1 MNKNAIK
8 SYAVWARTELMKQVS
23 QKAYEYG
30 VTENSLPELNI
41 DTINDRLLSSDEKSQ
56 LNELV
61 REVRKNGFEHVIE
74 EVAYTWFN
82 RFIALRYMEV
92 NNYLPRDLRV
102 RVFTNENNEFKPE
115 ILSEALHLDMN
126 CLDVHRVFDYIEQN
140 KEEKLYKYLLL
151 TLCNEMNEYLPC
163 MFTSINDYKTLLFPD
178 NLLKDDSVLARLISD
193 IDEDSWLDQVQII
206 GWLYQYYNSELKD
219 IVMKKKNY
227 TKDDI
232 PAATQLFTPDWIVR
246 YMVENSLGRLYINK
260 KKHEGIF
267 EDGRDPSE
275 MTIDEINEKRIS
287 NEKYISNEMGWKYYL
302 PEAKQDAEVL
312 KELEKIELEHSKL
325 QPEDIK
331 LIDPCMGS
339 GHILVYAFDVLM
351 DIYRD
356 AGYSDRDASKSI
368 LENNLYG
375 LEIDER
381 AYHLAYFAL
390 MMKARQYNRRILSK
404 DTKINLVEI
413 VESSSELNEELLS
426 RLGVYKELG
435 QYLVNTF
442 KEAKEFGSILSLDCT
457 LVQLNELDNR
467 LIEIDNNA
475 KYGSM
480 LDQIESQQLIDL
492 IDPLLKQ
499 ARLLVQKYDVV
510 VTNPP
515 YMAPNPKQKLYV
527 QKHYKDYKAD
537 LFGVFEKKCHLLN
550 KCNGYQ
556 TMIILPSYMFLSSFE
571 NARKEMLSNVTI
583 CSLLH
588 MGRGIFGVDF
598 GSTAFVLLNNKIENN
613 KGRYFRLHERTF
625 QYIDPDHI
633 AQLYL
638 DSKEDDSLLFDFQT
652 YDTQNDI
659 KYKDNGLKLSFITT
673 QDNFKKIPGSPIA
686 YWVSSKLL
694 SAFQVGRP
702 LSPVASPCVGLQTGD
717 NGRFLRLWFEVC
729 NQNISFDCSSC
740 EESFARATRWFP
752 YNKGGDFR
760 KWYGNSDY
768 IVNWENNGN
777 EIRNFKD
784 ERGKLRSRPQN
795 TQYYFKESATW
806 SKISSGPI
814 SFRFKPRGFVF
825 DVAGTS
831 IFSDNKEL
839 LIYILGLCNTKIIT
853 AILKAMSPTLNY
865 EVGQIASLPV
875 ILENEGISSVI
886 DVTSSLIKFS
896 KLDWDS
902 FETSWDFKV
911 HPLVELRLAGAS
923 ARGDNDPSARVSSAY
938 KAWSMACEERFNQL
952 KANEEEL
959 NRIFIE
965 IYGLQDELTPEVE
978 DKDVTVRKAD
988 LVRDIKSFISYA
1000 VGCMFGRYSLDVE
1013 GLAYAGGE
1021 WDSSKYSIFIPDA
1034 DDIIPICDEEY
1045 FEDDIVSRFVEF
1057 VSVVYGSDTLEEN
1070 LKFIADA
1077 LGGKGTP
1084 REVLRNYFLND
1095 FFKDHC
1101 NTYQVTGSGKRPI
1114 YWLFDSGKKNGF
1126 KALVY
1131 IHRYT
1136 PDLIARMRTGY
1147 IHPQQA
1153 RYRTQI
1159 ELLQEQIDM
1168 AGSTS
1173 EKVKLSKQ
1181 LKKINEQLLELN
1193 KYEEIVH
1200 HWADKM
1206 EPMDLDDGVKV
1217 NYAKFQELLAKIK

>member
-30 VTENSLPELNI
+30 VTENSLPELNT

-115 ILSEALHLDMN
+115 ILSEALHLEMN
-126 CLDVHRVFDYIEQN
+126 GLDTQKVFDYIEKN
-140 KEEKLYKYLLL
+140 KQEELYKYLLL
-151 TLCNEMNEYLPC
+151 TLCNEMNEYLPN

-232 PAATQLFTPDWIVR
+232 PAVTQLFTPDWIVR

-260 KKHEGIF
+260 KKHDGIF
-267 EDGRDPSE
+267 ADGKDPSE
-275 MTIDEINEKRIS
+275 MTVDEINQSRITVEKL
-287 NEKYISNEMGWKYYL
+287 ISNEMGWKYYL
-302 PEAKQDAEVL
+302 PEANQEPEVL

-331 LIDPCMGS
+331 FIDPCMGS

-413 VESSSELNEELLS
+413 VESSVELNDDLLS
-426 RLGVYKELG
+426 HLGEYKELG
-435 QYLVNTF
+435 QYLVDTF
-442 KEAKEFGSILSLDCT
+442 KEAKEFGSILNLDCT
-457 LVQLNELDNR
+457 LEQLQKLENNLFE
-467 LIEIDNNA
+467 IENNA

-492 IDPLLKQ
+492 IDPLRKQ
-499 ARLLVQKYDVV
+499 AKLLVQKYDVV
-510 VTNPP
+510 VANPP
-515 YMAPNPKQKLYV
+515 YMPPSPKQKPYV
-527 QKHYKDYKAD
+527 QKNYPDSKSD
-537 LFGVFEKKCHLLN
+537 LFAVFIEKCHDFT
-550 KCNGYQ
+550 KEDAYQ
-556 TMIILPSYMFLSSFE
+556 AMITMHSWMFLSSFE
-571 NARKEMLSNVTI
+571 KLRNKLINNDTIVNMAHLGARAFEDIGGEVVQTTSF
-583 CSLLH
+583 
-588 MGRGIFGVDF
+588 IF
-598 GSTAFVLLNNKIENN
+598 ENN
-613 KGRYFRLHERTF
+613 HIKNYQSRFKRLVDYSSQDGKKDE
-625 QYIDPDHI
+625 
-633 AQLYL
+633 YL
-638 DSKEDDSLLFDFQT
+638 TDSNQSISSSE
-652 YDTQNDI
+652 
-659 KYKDNGLKLSFITT
+659 
-673 QDNFKKIPGSPIA
+673 NFNKIPGNPIA
-686 YWVSSKLL
+686 YWVSEN
-694 SAFQVGRP
+694 VY
-702 LSPVASPCVGLQTGD
+702 
-717 NGRFLRLWFEVC
+717 N
-729 NQNISFDCSSC
+729 SFDKTHIGQVANLCQGLTTTDNNKYVRAWTEVSKDKIGFNCSSIVDAKN
-740 EESFARATRWFP
+740 SKNVWFP
-752 YNKGGDFR
+752 FNKGGSFR
-760 KWYGNSDY
+760 KWYGNNDLV
-768 IVNWENNGN
+768 VNYYNDGE
-777 EIRNFKD
+777 EIKSSVLKKYTYLKTPDFVVK
-784 ERGKLRSRPQN
+784 N
-795 TQYYFKESATW
+795 TKYYFKECLTW
-806 SKISSGPI
+806 SALSSGNFSIRYSKQGAICADKGQGLFAPKDLMI
-814 SFRFKPRGFVF
+814 YSCGLLNSA
-825 DVAGTS
+825 VA
-831 IFSDNKEL
+831 EL
-839 LIYILGLCNTKIIT
+839 YLSMI
-853 AILKAMSPTLNY
+853 SPTLDYNCGYIRLVPFINCEY
-865 EVGQIASLPV
+865 EKSNIEKLVNKNICL
-875 ILENEGISSVI
+875 
-886 DVTSSLIKFS
+886 S
-896 KLDWDS
+896 KTDWDS
-902 FETSWDFKV
+902 FETSWDFKE

-923 ARGDNDPSARVSSAY
+923 AWGDNAPSAKISSAY
-938 KAWSMACEERFNQL
+938 KTWSIACEERFNQL

-959 NRIFIE
+959 NRIFID

-1021 WDSSKYSIFIPDA
+1021 WDDSKYTTFIPDR
-1034 DDIIPICDEEY
+1034 DDIIPIRDEEY
-1045 FEDDIVSRFVEF
+1045 FEDDIVSRFIEF
-1057 VSVVYGSDTLEEN
+1057 VSAVYGSDTLEEN

-1114 YWLFDSGKKNGF
+1114 YWLFDSGKKKGF

>member
-8 SYAVWARTELMKQVS
+8 SYAVWARTELMNQVS

-30 VTENSLPELNI
+30 VTENSLPELNT

-115 ILSEALHLDMN
+115 ILSEALYLEMNGLDTQK
-126 CLDVHRVFDYIEQN
+126 VFDYIEQN
-140 KEEKLYKYLLL
+140 KQEELYKYLLL
-151 TLCNEMNEYLPC
+151 TLCNEMNEYLPY

-302 PEAKQDAEVL
+302 PEAKQDVEVL

-413 VESSSELNEELLS
+413 VESSVELNNDLLS
-426 RLGVYKELG
+426 RLGEYKELG
-435 QYLVNTF
+435 QYLVETF
-442 KEAKEFGSILSLDCT
+442 KEAKEFGSILNLDCT
-457 LVQLNELDNR
+457 LEQLQKLENNLF
-467 LIEIDNNA
+467 EIDNNA

-480 LDQIESQQLIDL
+480 LEQIESQQLIDL
-492 IDPLLKQ
+492 INPLLKQ
-499 ARLLVQKYDVV
+499 AKLLVQKYDVV

-515 YMAPNPKQKLYV
+515 YMPPSPKQKQYV
-527 QKHYKDYKAD
+527 QKNYPDSKSD
-537 LFGVFEKKCHLLN
+537 LFAVFIEKCHDLT
-550 KCNGYQ
+550 KEDAYQ
-556 TMIILPSYMFLSSFE
+556 AMITMHSWMFLSSFE
-571 NARKEMLSNVTI
+571 KLRNKLINNNTIVNMAHLGARAFEEIGGEVVQTTSF
-583 CSLLH
+583 
-588 MGRGIFGVDF
+588 IF
-598 GSTAFVLLNNKIENN
+598 ENN
-613 KGRYFRLHERTF
+613 HIKNYQSGFKRLVDYNSQDGKKDEYLKERN
-625 QYIDPDHI
+625 
-633 AQLYL
+633 LYV
-638 DSKEDDSLLFDFQT
+638 SSSE
-652 YDTQNDI
+652 
-659 KYKDNGLKLSFITT
+659 
-673 QDNFKKIPGSPIA
+673 NFNKIPGSPIA
-686 YWVSSKLL
+686 YWIRKSTVKVFKIGINITKYIDT
-694 SAFQVGRP
+694 FQGII
-702 LSPVASPCVGLQTGD
+702 TGNND
-717 NGRFLRLWFEVC
+717 KFLRLWYELNINKIAF
-729 NQNISFDCSSC
+729 NKISMNYIDLQNEYWI
-740 EESFARATRWFP
+740 P
-752 YNKGGDFR
+752 YNKGGEFR
-760 KWYGNSDY
+760 KWYGNQEY
-768 IVNWENNGN
+768 VVYWKNGPGD
-777 EIRNFKD
+777 KT
-784 ERGKLRSRPQN
+784 RGKKSFEDYYLKEYVSWSYIASN
-795 TQYYFKESATW
+795 TLACRYFPNGFLWDVHGSGIFDKSEMLYYLQGLIG
-806 SKISSGPI
+806 SKVGIYLLNIINPTI
-814 SFRFKPRGFVF
+814 SFQVE
-825 DVAGTS
+825 
-831 IFSDNKEL
+831 N
-839 LIYILGLCNTKIIT
+839 
-853 AILKAMSPTLNY
+853 
-865 EVGQIASLPV
+865 IAQLPV
-875 ILENEGISSVI
+875 IIEKKDLI
-886 DVTSSLIKFS
+886 DKLVKGNDDLAKF
-896 KLDWDS
+896 DWDS

-911 HPLVELRLAGAS
+911 HPLVELRSAGAS
-923 ARGDNDPSARVSSAY
+923 ARGDNAPSARISSAY
-938 KAWSMACEERFNQL
+938 KAWSMVCEERFNQL

-959 NRIFIE
+959 NRIFID

-1021 WDSSKYSIFIPDA
+1021 WDDSKYTTFIPDK

-1045 FEDDIVSRFVEF
+1045 FEDDIVSRFIEF
-1057 VSVVYGSDTLEEN
+1057 VSVVYGSTTLEEN
-1070 LKFIADA
+1070 LKFIVDA

>member
-30 VTENSLPELNI
+30 VTENSLPELNT

-115 ILSEALHLDMN
+115 ILSEALHLEMN
-126 CLDVHRVFDYIEQN
+126 GLDTQKVFDYIEQN
-140 KEEKLYKYLLL
+140 EQEELYKYLLL
-151 TLCNEMNEYLPC
+151 TLCNEMNEYLPY

-178 NLLKDDSVLARLISD
+178 NLLKGDSVLARLISD

-260 KKHEGIF
+260 KKHDGIF
-267 EDGRDPSE
+267 ADGKDPSE
-275 MTIDEINEKRIS
+275 MTVDEINQNRINIEKT
-287 NEKYISNEMGWKYYL
+287 ISNEMGWKYYL
-302 PEAKQDAEVL
+302 PEAKQDVEVL
-312 KELEKIELEHSKL
+312 NELEKIELEHSKL

-390 MMKARQYNRRILSK
+390 MMKARQYNRRILSR

-413 VESSSELNEELLS
+413 VESSPELNEDLLW
-426 RLGVYKELG
+426 RLGEYKELG

-442 KEAKEFGSILSLDCT
+442 KEAKEFGSILNLDCT
-457 LVQLNELDNR
+457 LEQLNELDNR
-467 LIEIDNNA
+467 LIEIDKMA
-475 KYGSM
+475 DYGSM
-480 LDQIESQQLIDL
+480 LDHIESQQLIDL
-492 IDPLLKQ
+492 IEPLLKQ
-499 ARLLVQKYDVV
+499 AKLLVQKYDVA

-515 YMAPNPKQKLYV
+515 YMGNMST
-527 QKHYKDYKAD
+527 
-537 LFGVFEKKCHLLN
+537 LLN
-550 KCNGYQ
+550 QYAVKQYPEFKYDLYTVFIAKIKQIIKKHGYMALV
-556 TMIILPSYMFLSSFE
+556 TGDSWLTLSSFSKMRDKLLTSTSIINLVGLGATAFEAGFGTVIFIITPKILRYLGTYLSIVSDADKE
-571 NARKEMLSNVTI
+571 NALLTSVKRKEAFYIHDSDVFLDTPDNEIIYNASKEELDLFKLDKLSSILTPKA
-583 CSLLH
+583 
-588 MGRGIFGVDF
+588 GIVAGKND
-598 GSTAFVLLNNKIENN
+598 
-613 KGRYFRLHERTF
+613 
-625 QYIDPDHI
+625 
-633 AQLYL
+633 LYL
-638 DSKEDDSLLFDFQT
+638 RLWYEVC
-652 YDTQNDI
+652 
-659 KYKDNGLKLSFITT
+659 
-673 QDNFKKIPGSPIA
+673 FKKIS
-686 YWVSSKLL
+686 L
-694 SAFQVGRP
+694 SARNPSDISVAEWIP
-702 LSPVASPCVGLQTGD
+702 LHKGGGYKKYYGIHEYVIRLNHMIDDRSFNKSIRTGD
-717 NGRFLRLWFEVC
+717 A
-729 NQNISFDCSSC
+729 D
-740 EESFARATRWFP
+740 
-752 YNKGGDFR
+752 
-760 KWYGNSDY
+760 
-768 IVNWENNGN
+768 
-777 EIRNFKD
+777 
-784 ERGKLRSRPQN
+784 
-795 TQYYFKESATW
+795 YYFKKGVTW
-806 SKISSGPI
+806 STLSNKFGVRLSPL
-814 SFRFKPRGFVF
+814 GFVYNTKGSMCF
-825 DVAGTS
+825 AKDES
-831 IFSDNKEL
+831 QL
-839 LIYILGLCNTKIIT
+839 LYILGLLNSKVAIRLIQVLAPNVDYNSGTVVKIPLI
-853 AILKAMSPTLNY
+853 
-865 EVGQIASLPV
+865 
-875 ILENEGISSVI
+875 I
-886 DVTSSLIKFS
+886 DNNNDCKKINNIVNNNVLLSRY
-896 KLDWDS
+896 DWDS
-902 FETSWDFKV
+902 FETSWDFKT
-911 HPLVELRLAGAS
+911 HPFVTNHVSTVSEAYSLWDKEC
-923 ARGDNDPSARVSSAY
+923 ND
-938 KAWSMACEERFNQL
+938 RFNQL
-952 KANEEEL
+952 KSNEEDL
-959 NRIFIE
+959 NRIFID

-988 LVRDIKSFISYA
+988 LVRDVKSFISYV
-1000 VGCMFGRYSLDVE
+1000 VGCIFGRYSLDVE

-1021 WDSSKYSIFIPDA
+1021 WDCSKYTTFIPDT

-1057 VSVVYGSDTLEEN
+1057 VSVVYGPDTLEEN
-1070 LKFIADA
+1070 LKFIANA

-1101 NTYQVTGSGKRPI
+1101 KIYQKRPI

-1131 IHRYT
+1131 THRYT

-1159 ELLQEQIDM
+1159 EFLQEQIDM

-1181 LKKINEQLLELN
+1181 LKKIHEQLLEMN

>member
-1 MNKNAIK
+1 MN
-8 SYAVWARTELMKQVS
+8 
-23 QKAYEYG
+23 
-30 VTENSLPELNI
+30 
-41 DTINDRLLSSDEKSQ
+41 
-56 LNELV
+56 
-61 REVRKNGFEHVIE
+61 
-74 EVAYTWFN
+74 
-82 RFIALRYMEV
+82 
-92 NNYLPRDLRV
+92 
-102 RVFTNENNEFKPE
+102 
-115 ILSEALHLDMN
+115 
-126 CLDVHRVFDYIEQN
+126 
-140 KEEKLYKYLLL
+140 
-151 TLCNEMNEYLPC
+151 
-163 MFTSINDYKTLLFPD
+163 
-178 NLLKDDSVLARLISD
+178 
-193 IDEDSWLDQVQII
+193 QVQII

-275 MTIDEINEKRIS
+275 MIIDEINDKRIA

-302 PEAKQDAEVL
+302 PEAKQDVEVL
-312 KELEKIELEHSKL
+312 KELEKIELEHSIL

-413 VESSSELNEELLS
+413 VESSPELNDDLLS
-426 RLGVYKELG
+426 HLGEYKELG
-435 QYLVNTF
+435 QYLVETF
-442 KEAKEFGSILSLDCT
+442 KEAKEFGSILNLDCT
-457 LVQLNELDNR
+457 LEQLQKLENNLFE
-467 LIEIDNNA
+467 IENNA

-499 ARLLVQKYDVV
+499 AKLLVQKYDVV

-515 YMAPNPKQKLYV
+515 YMPPSPKQKQYV
-527 QKHYKDYKAD
+527 QKNYPDSKSD
-537 LFGVFEKKCHLLN
+537 LFAVFIEKCHDLTKKN
-550 KCNGYQ
+550 AYQ
-556 TMIILPSYMFLSSFE
+556 AMITMHSWMFLSSFE
-571 NARKEMLSNVTI
+571 KLRNKLISNNNIVNMAHLGAR
-583 CSLLH
+583 
-588 MGRGIFGVDF
+588 
-598 GSTAFVLLNNKIENN
+598 AFEEIGGEVVQTTSFIIENN
-613 KGRYFRLHERTF
+613 HIKNYQSGFKRLVDYNSQDGKKDEYLTERN
-625 QYIDPDHI
+625 
-633 AQLYL
+633 LYV
-638 DSKEDDSLLFDFQT
+638 SSSE
-652 YDTQNDI
+652 
-659 KYKDNGLKLSFITT
+659 
-673 QDNFKKIPGSPIA
+673 NFNKIPGSPIA
-686 YWVSSKLL
+686 YWVSDLFLDSYKNKKLEDIKCY
-694 SAFQVGRP
+694 ARNGIT
-702 LSPVASPCVGLQTGD
+702 TGEND
-717 NGRFLRLWFEVC
+717 LFIRLWFEVV
-729 NQNISFDCSSC
+729 NINNK
-740 EESFARATRWFP
+740 WYP
-752 YNKGGDFR
+752 LNKGGAYR
-760 KWYGNSDY
+760 KWYGNLFY
-768 IVNWENNGN
+768 IIDWENDGYRIKHLFDKNGKM
-777 EIRNFKD
+777 RAT
-784 ERGKLRSRPQN
+784 LRSIDYKFEEAITMTR
-795 TQYYFKESATW
+795 
-806 SKISSGPI
+806 ICSGLT
-814 SFRFKPRGFVF
+814 SFRFLPEGFITEGASNNIYF
-825 DVAGTS
+825 KDSSYDYFA
-831 IFSDNKEL
+831 L
-839 LIYILGLCNTKIIT
+839 LGFLNSKTCEF
-853 AILKAMSPTLNY
+853 ILKMTNPTINVMPENLK
-865 EVGQIASLPV
+865 SLPIVVPKNISNVKSLV
-875 ILENEGISSVI
+875 ISNINVAKI
-886 DVTSSLIKFS
+886 D
-896 KLDWDS
+896 WNY
-902 FETSWDFKV
+902 FEISWDFKT

-923 ARGDNDPSARVSSAY
+923 AWGNDSPSARISSAY
-938 KAWSMACEERFNQL
+938 KAWSIVCEESFNQL

-959 NRIFIE
+959 NRIFID
-965 IYGLQDELTPEVE
+965 IYGLQDELIPEVE

-1000 VGCMFGRYSLDVE
+1000 VGCMFGRYSLDIE

-1021 WDSSKYSIFIPDA
+1021 WDSSKYSTFIPDA

-1045 FEDDIVSRFVEF
+1045 FEDDIVSRFIEF

-1077 LGGKGTP
+1077 LGSKGTP

-1095 FFKDHC
+1095 FYKDHC

>member
-8 SYAVWARTELMKQVS
+8 SYAVWARTELIKQVS

-30 VTENSLPELNI
+30 VTENSLPELNT

-115 ILSEALHLDMN
+115 ILSEALHLEMN
-126 CLDVHRVFDYIEQN
+126 GLDTQKVFDYIEQN
-140 KEEKLYKYLLL
+140 KQEELYKYLLL
-151 TLCNEMNEYLPC
+151 TLCNEMNEYLPF

-260 KKHEGIF
+260 KKHQGIF

-275 MTIDEINEKRIS
+275 MTIDEINDKRIA

-413 VESSSELNEELLS
+413 VESSPELNDDLLS
-426 RLGVYKELG
+426 HLGEYKELG
-435 QYLVNTF
+435 QYLVETF
-442 KEAKEFGSILSLDCT
+442 KEAKEFGSILNLDCT
-457 LVQLNELDNR
+457 LEQLQKLENNLFE
-467 LIEIDNNA
+467 IENNA

-499 ARLLVQKYDVV
+499 AKLLVQKYDVV

-515 YMAPNPKQKLYV
+515 YMPPSPKQKQYV
-527 QKHYKDYKAD
+527 QKNYPDSKSD
-537 LFGVFEKKCHLLN
+537 LFAVFIEKCHDLTKKN
-550 KCNGYQ
+550 AYQ
-556 TMIILPSYMFLSSFE
+556 AMITMHSWMFLSSFE
-571 NARKEMLSNVTI
+571 KLRNKLISNNTIVNMAHLGAR
-583 CSLLH
+583 
-588 MGRGIFGVDF
+588 
-598 GSTAFVLLNNKIENN
+598 AFEEIGGEVVQTTSFIIENN
-613 KGRYFRLHERTF
+613 HIKNYQSGFKRLVDYNSQDGKKDEYLTERN
-625 QYIDPDHI
+625 
-633 AQLYL
+633 LYV
-638 DSKEDDSLLFDFQT
+638 SSSE
-652 YDTQNDI
+652 
-659 KYKDNGLKLSFITT
+659 
-673 QDNFKKIPGSPIA
+673 NFNKIPGSPIA
-686 YWVSSKLL
+686 YWVSDLFLDSYKNKKLEDIKCY
-694 SAFQVGRP
+694 ARNGIT
-702 LSPVASPCVGLQTGD
+702 TGEND
-717 NGRFLRLWFEVC
+717 LFIRLWFEVV
-729 NQNISFDCSSC
+729 NINNK
-740 EESFARATRWFP
+740 WYP
-752 YNKGGDFR
+752 LNKGGAYR
-760 KWYGNSDY
+760 KWYGNLFY
-768 IVNWENNGN
+768 IIDWENDGYRIKHLFDKNGKM
-777 EIRNFKD
+777 RAT
-784 ERGKLRSRPQN
+784 LRSIDYKFEEAITMTR
-795 TQYYFKESATW
+795 
-806 SKISSGPI
+806 ICSGLT
-814 SFRFKPRGFVF
+814 SFRFLPEGFITEGASNNIYF
-825 DVAGTS
+825 KDSSYDYFA
-831 IFSDNKEL
+831 L
-839 LIYILGLCNTKIIT
+839 LGFLNSKTCEF
-853 AILKAMSPTLNY
+853 ILKMTNPTINVMPENLK
-865 EVGQIASLPV
+865 SLPIVVPKNISNVKSLV
-875 ILENEGISSVI
+875 ISNINVAKI
-886 DVTSSLIKFS
+886 D
-896 KLDWDS
+896 WNY
-902 FETSWDFKV
+902 FEISWDFKT

-923 ARGDNDPSARVSSAY
+923 AWGNDSPSARISSAY
-938 KAWSMACEERFNQL
+938 KAWSIVCEERFNQL

-959 NRIFIE
+959 NRIFID
-965 IYGLQDELTPEVE
+965 IYGLQDELIPEVE

-1000 VGCMFGRYSLDVE
+1000 VGCMFGRYSLDIE

-1021 WDSSKYSIFIPDA
+1021 WDSSKYSTFIPDA

-1045 FEDDIVSRFVEF
+1045 FEDDIVSRFIEF

-1077 LGGKGTP
+1077 LGSKGTP

-1095 FFKDHC
+1095 FYKDHC

-1181 LKKINEQLLELN
+1181 LKKINDQLLELN